1 MARKPKNPERRKLI
15 LLGIVLAVLLGPLM
29 VPVSSSGSVTHT
41 EAAGPNGMFFK
52 WQGIDIHYKLTPAT
66 VGCVGPG
73 NLVVLIH
80 GFGASTFSWLPV
92 EAKFSPCDYVIAYDR
107 PAFGLTE
114 RPLSWNGLNPYSMQ
128 GQQAILGEVLAKF
141 ADGRPAT
148 LIGHSAG
155 GQIAAQFALDNPK
168 LVRNLVLEAPAILNG
183 TPGAGTGWLTY
194 IPQLNHLGP
203 LIVSSIASSGMNLLS
218 ESYHDPKKLT
228 DDIVAGYR
236 VPLTIKNW
244 EFAFWEFSRAD
255 RTTNVA
261 SRLSEFQMPVM
272 IITGDD
278 DRVVETSL
286 TRKLAAKMPQA
297 EFVEIKGSGH
307 LLHEEDPAE
316 FIAAVMPFINK

>member
-1 MARKPKNPERRKLI
+1 MARKPKNPQPRKLI

-29 VPVSSSGSVTHT
+29 VPVNTSGKVTHT
-41 EAAGPNGMFFK
+41 EAAGPTGTFFK
-52 WQGIDIHYKLTPAT
+52 WQGIDIHYKLTKASASCL
-66 VGCVGPG
+66 VPG

-92 EAKFSPCDYVIAYDR
+92 ETKFSPCDQVISYDR

-114 RPLSWNGLNPYSMQ
+114 RTLIWAGLNPYSMKA
-128 GQQAILGEVLAKF
+128 QQSILGELISKF

-148 LIGHSAG
+148 LVGHSAG
-155 GQIAAQFALDNPK
+155 GQVAAQFALDNPK

-183 TPGAGTGWLTY
+183 TPGASTAWLTY

-203 LIVSSIASSGMNLLS
+203 MIVSSIASSGMDLLS
-218 ESYHDPKKLT
+218 DSFHDKSKLT
-228 DDIVAGYR
+228 DEIIAGYR

-255 RTTNVA
+255 RSTNVA
-261 SRLSEFQMPVM
+261 SRLSEFQMPVL

-297 EFVEIKGSGH
+297 EFIVISDSGH
-307 LLHEEDPAE
+307 LLHEEDPEE
-316 FIAAVMPFINK
+316 FMAAVLPFVR